1 MSTTMPKQPVTANS
15 EQKQTQLKQQEMQQA
30 QQLQEQQLQAKAE
43 EERLKREYEESRDEK
58 NRQRDVLVAEIR
70 AAGMGAMTDT
80 NQNMQSDYL
89 DAMKDIRSTEQYQ
102 AQTDLQREKES
113 NRMSIESD
121 KSQIERE
128 RLQVQREIA
137 DKQLQIAQ
145 ENKNRFDKNK

>member
-1 MSTTMPKQPVTANS
+1 
-15 EQKQTQLKQQEMQQA
+15 
-30 QQLQEQQLQAKAE
+30 
-43 EERLKREYEESRDEK
+43 
-58 NRQRDVLVAEIR
+58 
-70 AAGMGAMTDT
+70 
-80 NQNMQSDYL
+80 MQSDYL